1 MDSERI
7 WSEFTKAHL
16 DDEHARLR
24 RGSRFKLAKPW
35 IKGVSSPAMPTRM
48 LSKVVVYDSWL
59 NNFNMDLA
67 NQIVDKYPSLTLR
80 ELVEKMLKKM
90 DGKHTS
96 YPYLWWVWPK
106 SKKMRVIH
114 EDANGITFVKLDNK
128 WQMVFSSQ
136 VVGVLVGAQGVEGYE
151 SLPRNSYFI
160 SWENEEIARKHCI

>member
-106 SKKMRVIH
+106 SKKCV
-114 EDANGITFVKLDNK
+114 
-128 WQMVFSSQ
+128 
-136 VVGVLVGAQGVEGYE
+136 
-151 SLPRNSYFI
+151 
-160 SWENEEIARKHCI
+160 